1 MPGDGS
7 VLNLRCVTRH
17 QCALKPAE
25 YEQPG
30 RDAEHYPPHSAVL
43 QSDRNLSPIQVDRFS
58 ACARASPRVL
68 ITLTELTENWV
79 WVSTRVTAQRA
90 AVMEELSTRPW
101 TRHPEE
107 THPDYP
113 RLSLMQRK
121 RKLLCTNNLS
131 LTQCSWSRV
140 HLNMMMEV
148 EAQCKSNQEG
158 KKDGMWVF
166 GETVF

>member
-1 MPGDGS
+1 MNGPKNRLSKIKCIISLSFGVKYDLDFFPSRDSPNNHICGTAEIADIVQRGPDSYMPGDGS

-68 ITLTELTENWV
+68 ITLTEPTEN
-79 WVSTRVTAQRA
+79 
-90 AVMEELSTRPW
+90 
-101 TRHPEE
+101 
-107 THPDYP
+107 
-113 RLSLMQRK
+113 
-121 RKLLCTNNLS
+121 
-131 LTQCSWSRV
+131 
-140 HLNMMMEV
+140 
-148 EAQCKSNQEG
+148 
-158 KKDGMWVF
+158 
-166 GETVF
+166 